1 MTSPAEPLAEPLA
14 KPAAPMARP
23 VNPVAATSLFARHYM
38 DKHRDLMIQFMKFG
52 TVGGFCFF
60 FDYGLVKLLIRYTQL
75 GHYWSAYASFPI
87 TATLVWLGNR
97 LYTFRGQNNGSV
109 HAQWLRFLSS
119 CLFGLVINRGTYT
132 LMVATMPLAYHH
144 PIIALAG
151 GTGAG
156 MFFNFFAAKR
166 LVFK

>member
-1 MTSPAEPLAEPLA
+1 MTGPAEPTAETLAPSDA
-14 KPAAPMARP
+14 QPAPP
-23 VNPVAATSLFARHYM
+23 NFARYYM
-38 DKHRDLMIQFMKFG
+38 DKHRDLAIQFMKFG

-60 FDYGLVKLLIRYTQL
+60 FDYVLVKLLIRYTGL

-97 LYTFRGQNNGSV
+97 LYTFRGQHTGSI
-109 HAQWLRFLSS
+109 HAQWVRFISS
-119 CLFGLVINRGTYT
+119 CVVGFFINRGTYS